1 MKMLFVHD
9 HKFRRIDKDIYS
21 PGGLSNEILSRYTD
35 MFGEVVVSAR
45 IIEETTA
52 KKTYSRIENPNVRIT
67 DSNDLYALAK
77 EADCLVIRLP
87 SIKGYIAEEI
97 ASKIGKPFL
106 VEVVGCVWDSYWN
119 YGIKG
124 RIAAPFAYLLMKYE
138 VKKSKYTLYVTQEF
152 LQKRYPCKGLTI
164 GVSDVELPSID
175 ESVLNNR
182 KNRIYQ
188 TKKKIIIGTIA
199 AIDVPYKGHEY
210 VIKALNSIREKL
222 KVEVEYQ
229 MVGGGEKERLKKIA
243 SECNVENMVK
253 FVGSLPHDKVF
264 GWLDSID
271 YYIQPSLQEGLCR
284 SLVEAMSRGL
294 PCLASDVGGNF
305 ECITQDY
312 IFTTAN
318 KKRIPS
324 QISELLCRLVSNDK
338 SVIEAEKNY
347 LRAKEFFNKLVLEKR
362 RSDFYGSFIKEFKD

>member
-9 HKFRRIDKDIYS
+9 HKFRRINKDIYS
-21 PGGLSNEILSRYTD
+21 PGGLSNEILSRYTV

-45 IIEETTA
+45 IIEESSA
-52 KKTYSRIENPNVRIT
+52 KKNYSKIENPNIKIT
-67 DSNDLYALAK
+67 ESNDLYTLVQ

-87 SIKGYIAEEI
+87 SVKGYVAEEI
-97 ASKIGKPFL
+97 ASKMGKPFL

-124 RIAAPFAYLLMKYE
+124 KIAAPFAYLLMKHE
-138 VKKSKYTLYVTQEF
+138 VKKSKYTLYVTQDF
-152 LQKRYPCKGLTI
+152 LQKRYPCKGLTT

-182 KNRIYQ
+182 KKRINQ
-188 TKKKIIIGTIA
+188 AKKKIIIGTIA

-210 VIKALNSIREKL
+210 VIKALNSIHEKL
-222 KVEVEYQ
+222 HVEVEYQ
-229 MVGGGEKERLKKIA
+229 MVGGGETDRLKRIA
-243 SECNVENMVK
+243 SECNVEKKVK
-253 FVGSLPHDKVF
+253 FVGSLPHEKIFD
-264 GWLDSID
+264 WLDSID

-294 PCLASDVGGNF
+294 PCLASDVGGNY

-312 IFTTAN
+312 IFKTAN
-318 KKRIPS
+318 KKMIPS
-324 QISELLCRLVSNDK
+324 QISELLWRLESNDK
-338 SVIEAEKNY
+338 SLIEAEKNFF
-347 LRAKEFFNKLVLEKR
+347 RAKDFFDKVVLER
-362 RSDFYGSFIKEFKD
+362 RRLDFYDSFIKEFTN